1 MKVRNLFYGS
11 QILCHWSFFR
21 LTTEALQAKIGTLSL
36 EAQQKLEQD
45 MEKAEKK
52 AEKKESEA
60 KKKQQVSMEWFI
72 SIPTLSQNAGI

>member
-1 MKVRNLFYGS
+1 MDPRFYVTDP
-11 QILCHWSFFR
+11 FFH